1 MEETKK
7 HLDELV
13 ATQAQK
19 RDKLRAI
26 GREIASSA
34 TPIVVA
40 FVDLAESTQMKQG
53 REPEEWPG
61 SSWNSSSA
69 LISWQEW
76 PTVRWSSGSVMS
88 SWSR

>member
-53 REPEEWPG
+53 REPEEWR
-61 SSWNSSSA
+61 
-69 LISWQEW
+69 
-76 PTVRWSSGSVMS
+76 VRL
-88 SWSR
+88 

>member
-19 RDKLRAI
+19 RDELRAI

-34 TPIVVA
+34 TPIV
-40 FVDLAESTQMKQG
+40 ERSST
-53 REPEEWPG
+53 
-61 SSWNSSSA
+61 
-69 LISWQEW
+69 WQN
-76 PTVRWSSGSVMS
+76 R
-88 SWSR
+88 RK